1 MQKMREIGLYLLF
14 GGLTT
19 LVNFTAYSLLVERLG
34 ITLSNAV
41 AWALAVLFAFFTNKA
56 WVFRSRSSH
65 WVCELA
71 TFIGGRCISGVLE
84 IFLPT
89 LLITLG
95 MTQTAFGIIGFWAKL
110 TVSVV
115 VVILNYIV
123 SKWIVF
129 KNRS

>member
-1 MQKMREIGLYLLF
+1 MKKMRELGLYLLF

-34 ITLSNAV
+34 ITLANAV

-56 WVFRSRSSH
+56 YVFRSRSAH
-65 WVCELA
+65 WICELF
-71 TFIGGRCISGVLE
+71 TFVTGRALSGVLE
-84 IFLPT
+84 IFLPGI
-89 LLITLG
+89 LVGVGLD
-95 MTQTAFGIIGFWAKL
+95 QTAFGIPGFWAKAA
-110 TVSVV
+110 VSVL

-129 KNRS
+129 QNRS